1 MDERDDS
8 FPVSKEIVFEEY
20 TNFESDKSTKKL
32 RIIHFNDVY
41 NIESRSIEP
50 CGGSSR
56 FVQTVEHL
64 MEKEPALV
72 LFSGDVFSPSNC
84 KINFMQYFL
93 K

>member
-1 MDERDDS
+1 MDQTENS

-20 TNFESDKSTKKL
+20 TNFDTDASKKKL

-56 FVQTVEHL
+56 FVQTIEHL

-84 KINFMQYFL
+84 KPN
-93 K
+93 